1 MSGAIGN
8 VLAGAA
14 AASQV
19 AGAASA
25 AANLA
30 RIGSSLASGNFSA
43 ALSGLGPWADSLQ
56 QASFVGLPFA
66 VRESRIQKGRRTV
79 THEYPYRDDVWV
91 EDLGR
96 GVRRISLSGFLI
108 GDDVYQ
114 QSKTMQDAVEAVTGL
129 AVLVHPSLGSL
140 VVTLVS
146 FSCNETAERGRVVG
160 LEFEFIESGRLLY
173 PTTANSTQSNS
184 ILSAASADLTAA
196 SDFLGATASA
206 LSYGASV
213 VSKAVATAVAFARLG
228 QTAISDA
235 GLIVSAVTGIPGI
248 FAGRYGSG
256 NQMTQQP
263 AGTTAA
269 SAISAI
275 TVARAAALTNIAAV
289 STIAGTSI
297 PTAAQQVVADI
308 AACAQDPADQIRLL
322 VPMAT
327 YTPTPASSLAP
338 IGSSIATAQTATASV
353 WRRAAITG
361 IARGTAI
368 YQPTSYNDAVAVL
381 DRVTSIMDAEI
392 VSAADLGDNAS
403 YLALR
408 ALKAA
413 VAQDLISRGANLP
426 QLVTVTRGRPLPS
439 LALAYQLYA
448 DATRSDDLIA
458 RVNPP
463 APLWMP
469 TTFHAL
475 SS

>member
-1 MSGAIGN
+1 MSGAVGS

-14 AASQV
+14 AASQLTS
-19 AGAASA
+19 AATSAAS
-25 AANLA
+25 LA
-30 RIGSSLASGNFSA
+30 RIGSDLASGNFSA
-43 ALSGLGPWADSLQ
+43 LLTGLGPWADSLQ

-66 VRESRIQKGRRTV
+66 VRESRIRKGRRTV

-91 EDLGR
+91 EDIGR

-114 QSKTMQDAVEAVTGL
+114 QSKTMQDAVEAVKGL

-146 FSCNETAERGRVVG
+146 FSCNETAERGRVVSV
-160 LEFEFIESGRLLY
+160 EFEFIESGRLLY

-184 ILSAASADLTAA
+184 ILGAASADLAAA
-196 SDFLGATASA
+196 SDFLGDVSSA

-213 VSKAVATAVAFARLG
+213 VSQAVAAAVAFARLG
-228 QTAISDA
+228 QSAISDA

-248 FAGRYGSG
+248 FAGRYSSG
-256 NQMTQQP
+256 NQTTQQP
-263 AGTTAA
+263 TGTTVA
-269 SAISAI
+269 SAISAL
-275 TVARAAALTNIAAV
+275 TVARAAAAVNIAAV
-289 STIAGTSI
+289 STIAGTFI
-297 PTAAQQVVADI
+297 PTAAQQVVSDI

-327 YTPTPASSLAP
+327 YTPALASSTAP
-338 IGSSIATAQTATASV
+338 IGASIITAQQATASV

-381 DRVTSIMDAEI
+381 DQVASIMDAEI

-413 VAQDLISRGANLP
+413 VAQDLVSRGTQLP
-426 QLVTVTRGRPLPS
+426 QLTTVTRGVALPS
-439 LALAYQLYA
+439 LVLAYQLYA

-469 TTFHAL
+469 TTFQAL